1 MSNSVHGHQ
10 VMELMLTLGKA
21 ISKEDLKLLMH
32 EQFGEN
38 ACYHTCSASEMTA
51 EELIAFLDKKGK
63 FTESEQGIETAANRI
78 CNH

>member
-32 EQFGEN
+32 EKFGEN
-38 ACYHTCSASEMTA
+38 ACYHTCSANEMTA
-51 EELIAFLDKKGK
+51 EELIAFLEKKGK
-63 FTESEQGIETAANRI
+63 FTESEQGIETAADRI